1 MRLKNIKLVGFK
13 SFVDLTSI
21 DFPSNLT
28 AIVGPNGCGKSNVID
43 AVRWV
48 MGESSA
54 KNLRGEDMTDVIF
67 NGSSSRKPVA
77 QASIELIFDN
87 ADGTV
92 GGEYASF
99 AEISVKRVVTR
110 DAQSNYYL
118 NGVKCRRKD
127 ITDIFLGTGLGPRSY
142 AIIEQGMISRLIE
155 AKPDDLR
162 ALIEEAAGISKY
174 KERRRETENRMRRT
188 RENLDRL
195 EDLREELGRQIE
207 RLQRQAKNA
216 EKYKEYKA
224 EERLLQAQHQALK
237 WRKINADIQ
246 KLEANIRD
254 LEVQLEARQT
264 ERQSAETGI
273 EKQRQLHTELN
284 DNFNEVQ
291 RNFYGIQ
298 SEISSIQQT
307 IQHQKER
314 HQQLHADI
322 SQTDNHL
329 KETTQHLRD
338 DEIKIKQLE
347 ESLQGID
354 PRLAALQ
361 EQASLSTNVLTQ
373 AEESMQLWQVRWDE
387 FNQNAAEPRRISE
400 VEQSR
405 IKHLDQ
411 SIQRLGE
418 RIERLQK
425 EAVNLVAGPIE
436 IEMLQLQET
445 CKEQELNVQI
455 LVQKGDSFAAEIAN
469 IRDQNAE
476 QNNQLDEQRS
486 RLQKSQ
492 GRHSSLEA
500 LQQAAMK
507 QDGGLVKWLSSKGL
521 SENKRLAENLKVEA
535 GWEKALET
543 VLGDSLQAICCD
555 GNFDPLVNLASG
567 LEHGSLT
574 LLLNNNSQTSASN
587 PATSSKGK
595 LLISLVSNQAVLPA
609 NCSSI
614 FVTENLNDA
623 IALRKSLA
631 SHESVVSR
639 DGIWLGPNW
648 LKVSKD
654 VDEQSG
660 VLAREKELVS
670 LTQTIKEL
678 EQSVK
683 TSSEKLTQGREN
695 LRTKEQERDQ
705 HQSTLRQ
712 ASKAL
717 ADNESQLSARRARV
731 EEFAA
736 RKESIDKELSE
747 CKNHLQTEQASLAD
761 ARKILQDALDRME
774 KDSAHREVLLK
785 ERDSVRAQLDR
796 SREMARKD
804 RDEAHLAVVQSE
816 TFRTQFASTKQAIAR
831 LQSQEATLQE
841 RKAQLLELLKEV
853 DEPASNQHQELEAC
867 LEKQVIAQEKMSEA
881 RHKLDDADHALR
893 ELEKARN
900 TAENLAQEV
909 RSALEKFRMEWQGF
923 KVQLTIVQEKL
934 DKDNF
939 DRNKLLDEL
948 PEDADISLWET
959 DIARM
964 EDRIARLGQINLT
977 AIDEYASESERK
989 TYLDMQNGD
998 LIEALDTLESAIRK
1012 IDKETRTRFKE
1023 TFDKLNLGL
1032 QEMFPKL
1039 LGGGHAYLELTGDE
1053 LLDTGVTIM
1062 ARPPG
1067 KRNST
1072 IHLLSGGEKA
1082 MTAIALVFSIFK
1094 LNPAPFCILDEVDA
1108 PLDDANVGRYCRMVE
1123 EMSEY
1128 VQFIYITHNK
1138 VTMEMAHFLM
1148 GVTMHEPGCS
1158 RIVAVNLDEAAKMAA
1173 D

>member
-1 MRLKNIKLVGFK
+1 MRLKNIKLAGFK

-67 NGSSSRKPVA
+67 NGSSGRKPVA
-77 QASIELIFDN
+77 QASIELVFDN
-87 ADGTV
+87 TDGTV

-99 AEISVKRVVTR
+99 AEIAVKRVVTR

-155 AKPDDLR
+155 AKPDELR
-162 ALIEEAAGISKY
+162 TLIEEAAGISKY

-188 RENLDRL
+188 RENLERL
-195 EDLREELGRQIE
+195 EDLREELGRQLD

-224 EERLLQAQHQALK
+224 EERLLEAQHQALK

-246 KLEANIRD
+246 KIETNIRE
-254 LEVQLEARQT
+254 LEVQLEARQA
-264 ERQSAETGI
+264 ERQAADTGI
-273 EKQRQLHTELN
+273 EKKRQLHTELN
-284 DNFNEVQ
+284 DNFNDVQ

-314 HQQLHADI
+314 HQQLHNDI
-322 SQTDNHL
+322 AQTDAHL

-338 DEIKIKQLE
+338 DEIKIKQLQ
-347 ESLQGID
+347 ESLEGID
-354 PRLAALQ
+354 PKLAELKQ
-361 EQASLSTNVLTQ
+361 QANQSANALTQ
-373 AEESMQLWQVRWDE
+373 AEEGMQQWQVRWDE

-405 IKHLDQ
+405 IKHFDQ

-425 EAVNLVAGPIE
+425 ENTNLVAGPIE
-436 IEMLQLQET
+436 KEMLDLQET
-445 CKEQELNVQI
+445 CQQQELNVQA
-455 LVQKGDSFAAEIAN
+455 LVEKGESFAEQIAN
-469 IRDQNAE
+469 LRDQNAE
-476 QNNQLDEQRS
+476 LTNQLDSQRS
-486 RLQKSQ
+486 RLQKAQ
-492 GRHSSLEA
+492 GRHASLEA

-507 QDGGLVKWLSSKGL
+507 QDGGLVKWLSQKGL
-521 SENKRLAENLKVEA
+521 ANNKRLAETLKVEA

-543 VLGDSLQAICCD
+543 VLGDSLQAICCE
-555 GNFDPLVNLASG
+555 GSFDPLAELAAS
-567 LEHGSLT
+567 LEHGALT
-574 LLLNNNSQTSASN
+574 LLLNNSATA
-587 PATSSKGK
+587 ATHANKGK
-595 LLISLVSNQAVLPA
+595 LLSSLVSNPNSLPA
-609 NCSSI
+609 SYLNVFVCETMQDAMAMRSS
-614 FVTENLNDA
+614 L
-623 IALRKSLA
+623 LA
-631 SHESVVSR
+631 HESVVSKE
-639 DGIWLGPNW
+639 GIWLGPNW
-648 LKVSKD
+648 LKVAKD
-654 VDEQSG
+654 NDEQSG
-660 VLAREKELVS
+660 VLAREKELKS
-670 LTQTIKEL
+670 LAQEITEL
-678 EQSVK
+678 EQNIK
-683 TSSEKLTQGREN
+683 ESSEKQHQGREA
-695 LRTKEQERDQ
+695 LRTKEQERDL

-712 ASKAL
+712 AEKILS
-717 ADNESQLSARRARV
+717 DNESQLSARRARI

-747 CKNHLQTEQASLAD
+747 CKNHLQSEHVNLAE

-774 KDSAHREVLLK
+774 KDSSHREVLLK
-785 ERDSVRAQLDR
+785 ERDSVRAQLDV
-796 SREMARKD
+796 SREKARKD
-804 RDEAHLAVVQSE
+804 RDESHLAVVQSE
-816 TFRTQFASTKQAIAR
+816 TFRTQLSSTKEAINR

-841 RKAQLLELLKEV
+841 RKAQLLEQLKEV
-853 DEPASNQHQELEAC
+853 DEPASNLHEDLEAC
-867 LEKQVIAQEKMSEA
+867 LEKQVIAQEKMTEA
-881 RHKLDDADHALR
+881 RTKLDEADHALR

-900 TAENLAQEV
+900 VAENLAQEV
-909 RSALEKFRMEWQGF
+909 REKLEKHRMEWQGY
-923 KVQLTIVQEKL
+923 KVQLSTVQEKL
-934 DKDNF
+934 DKENF
-939 DRNKLLDEL
+939 QREKLLEEL

-964 EDRIARLGQINLT
+964 ADRIARLGQINLT

-989 TYLDMQNGD
+989 TYLDMQHGD
-998 LIEALDTLESAIRK
+998 LIEALETLESAIRK

-1023 TFDKLNLGL
+1023 TFEKLNSGL

-1108 PLDDANVGRYCRMVE
+1108 PLDDANVGRYSRMVE
-1123 EMSEY
+1123 EMSEQ

-1138 VTMEMAHFLM
+1138 VSMEMAHFLM

-1158 RIVAVNLDEAAKMAA
+1158 RIVAVDVDEAAKMAA